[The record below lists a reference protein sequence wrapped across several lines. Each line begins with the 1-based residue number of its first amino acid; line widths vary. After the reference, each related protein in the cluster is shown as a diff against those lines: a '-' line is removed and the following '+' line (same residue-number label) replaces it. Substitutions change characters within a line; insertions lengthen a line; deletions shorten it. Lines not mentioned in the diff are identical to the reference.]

1 MTWAEVATQI
11 KAWQAN
17 NPNQPKCF
25 LITAGEVSQINAQLS
40 SGLNALKIYLG
51 QDANGTI
58 SAFFIG
64 CVSDGNGGY
73 NDYNI
78 PTNQTSW
85 NNAVNAGT
93 LPLKKEGQPCPT
105 VCGTTNYLNS

>member
-1 MTWAEVATQI
+1 MNWSEAATQI

-17 NPNQPKCF
+17 NPNQSKCF
-25 LITAGEVSQINAQLS
+25 LITAGDIANLNSQIPAGMNAI
-40 SGLNALKIYLG
+40 KIYLG
-51 QDANGTI
+51 QDANGKI

-64 CVSDGNGGY
+64 CVSDGATGY

-78 PTNQTSW
+78 PANQTAW

-93 LPLKKEGQPCPT
+93 LPMKKDGSPCPT
-105 VCGTTNYLNS
+105 SCGTNNYLNS